1 MNIQEM
7 HTGIQAEMNKMN
19 SFLFDT
25 FTPQEI
31 DLAINKCIMMFVN
44 QRYSPLSNPKQKGFE
59 MSQKRID
66 DLRTLVVSN
75 YTERTVFP
83 QTYDADYGS
92 KVQFFFPG
100 NYYHSVAT
108 RFKVA
113 ANPCGGVTYQ
123 KMTGSYTV
131 YYFDLSN
138 AVLWSS
144 FRMRR
149 NTDTP
154 ISINDATLSYDQ
166 TDRSFVARIYKQRFE
181 KQYPDFSKYEFYYEN
196 FRGTYRKNNIIIV
209 SKDNSVFQYSTNNGS
224 TYVNMNTFTYNYEYY
239 EATPNITTSGK
250 LVQQDDI
257 FAMQADPFNKTSSD
271 FPLYYISDIDNNIYI
286 NSNEFVITHGILSYI
301 RMPNT
306 VSLLLDENCDL
317 PEGTHP
323 EIVSMTANYLLEV
336 SQAGERF
343 QTHQTTVI
351 QSE

>member
-100 NYYHSVAT
+100 DYYHSVAL
-108 RFKVA
+108 RFKVYY
-113 ANPCGGVTYQ
+113 NPCGTITPE
-123 KMTGSYTV
+123 KTSDSYTV
-131 YYFDLSN
+131 YKLDLSSITDYSTLRIRRASDSPLNLGSN
-138 AVLWSS
+138 ASEYDSTDLS
-144 FRMRR
+144 F
-149 NTDTP
+149 
-154 ISINDATLSYDQ
+154 I
-166 TDRSFVARIYKQRFE
+166 ARIIRQSLKRM
-181 KQYPDFSKYEFYYEN
+181 YPDFSKYEFYFEN
-196 FRGTYRKNNIIIV
+196 FRGTFYKNCLIIV
-209 SKDNSVFQYSTNNGS
+209 SKDSSIFQYSTDSGVNYS
-224 TYVNMNTFTYNYEYY
+224 TMSSFSYSYEYY
-239 EATPNITTSGK
+239 TSQANLTTSGK

-286 NSNEFVITHGILSYI
+286 NSDEFVITHGILSYI

-343 QTHQTTVI
+343 QIHQTTVI